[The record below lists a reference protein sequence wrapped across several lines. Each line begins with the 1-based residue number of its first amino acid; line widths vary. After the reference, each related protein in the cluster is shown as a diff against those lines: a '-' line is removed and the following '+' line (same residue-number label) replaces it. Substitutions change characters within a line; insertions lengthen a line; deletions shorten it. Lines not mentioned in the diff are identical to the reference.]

1 VVTGLTAAVGRFLKN
16 VRDER
21 WARKSHIIRFLV
33 KGDLMKKKRFI
44 PIALMTTVI
53 MGLLVVAVTAGEA
66 PRMKMTTTIP
76 QEITTPD
83 SVDTRLGTLR
93 FFDGLP
99 DEQTVQKLYDN
110 LDFMRAVEV
119 YLNTMA
125 AASSAAQFTGLRSVG
140 ADNQT
145 AVLFENRVD
154 AKTLLLTPNTQTA
167 TLWGVFSLKD
177 GPIVLE
183 IPPGVLGLADD
194 AWMTFIIDM
203 GMVGPDKGKG
213 GKYLFLPPGYKGDV
227 PEGYFVARSLTYTVG
242 YGLRGFTV
250 KGDTGPAVAAF
261 KKYFRVYPLAQ
272 TANPPETKLINGSG
286 LHFSTIHANNA
297 KFYEE
302 LNAVIQEEPA
312 DSADP
317 EILGQLAAIG
327 IVKGKPFAP
336 DARMKK
342 ILKESAVVA
351 SATARALSYR
361 PRDEMFYFYS
371 SKSAWFTPYVGG
383 SHEFIQN
390 GARLL
395 DARSAYMFLAAGVTP
410 AMSVKIVGGGS
421 QYAVATFDSK
431 RNYLDGSKSYR
442 LHLPPNIPVK
452 TFWSVIP
459 YDTQTRSVL
468 QTDKRDTALDSE
480 MGTVQENPDGSV
492 DVYFGPKAPPG
503 KESNWIQTVPG
514 KGWFTILRLYGA
526 LEPWFD
532 KTWRP
537 GEIEPI
543 P

>member
-1 VVTGLTAAVGRFLKN
+1 MTKTKMTFLTGLIV
-16 VRDER
+16 
-21 WARKSHIIRFLV
+21 
-33 KGDLMKKKRFI
+33 
-44 PIALMTTVI
+44 ALASATVF
-53 MGLLVVAVTAGEA
+53 GADA
-66 PRMKMTTTIP
+66 PKMKMTTSIP
-76 QEITTPD
+76 QDIIIPD
-83 SVDTRLGTLR
+83 VVKTRLGTLK

-99 DEQTVQKLYDN
+99 DQATVQKLYDN

-125 AASSAAQFTGLRSVG
+125 AASSLSQFTGLRSVG

-145 AVLFENRVD
+145 VVIHENRVD

-167 TLWGVFSLKD
+167 TLWGFFNLKD

-183 IPPGVLGLADD
+183 VPPGVLGLADD
-194 AWMTFIIDM
+194 AWMRYVIDM
-203 GMVGPDKGKG
+203 GMAGPDKGKG
-213 GKYLFLPPGYKGDV
+213 GKFLFLPPGYQGDV

-272 TANPPETKLINGSG
+272 AANPPETKFINGSG
-286 LHFSTIHANNA
+286 LYFNTIHANTY

-302 LNAVIQEEPA
+302 LNTVIQEEPA

-342 ILKESAVVA
+342 ILVEAAVVA
-351 SATARALSYR
+351 SASARALAYR

-371 SKSAWFTPYVGG
+371 SKSAWFTPFVGG
-383 SHEFIQN
+383 SHEFLQN

-395 DARSAYMFLAAGVTP
+395 DARATFMYLAAGITP
-410 AMSVKIVGGGS
+410 AMSAKIVGGGS

-431 RNYLDGSKSYR
+431 RNYLDGAKIYR
-442 LHLPPNIPVK
+442 LHLPPNIPVNN
-452 TFWSVIP
+452 FWSLIP

-468 QTDKRDTALDSE
+468 QTDQRDTALSSE
-480 MGTVQENPDGSV
+480 MGTVKANPDGSV

-537 GEIEPI
+537 GEIELVN
-543 P
+543 

>member
-1 VVTGLTAAVGRFLKN
+1 MKRNLMNILTAL
-16 VRDER
+16 
-21 WARKSHIIRFLV
+21 I
-33 KGDLMKKKRFI
+33 
-44 PIALMTTVI
+44 IALTSASVF
-53 MGLLVVAVTAGEA
+53 AADA
-66 PRMKMTTTIP
+66 PKMKMTTNIP
-76 QEITTPD
+76 QEITIPD
-83 SVDTRLGTLR
+83 SVDTRLGKLR

-99 DEQTVQKLYDN
+99 DQATVKKLYDN

-119 YLNTMA
+119 LLNTMQ
-125 AASSAAQFTGLRSVG
+125 AASTRGQIDGLRSVG
-140 ADNQT
+140 ANNQT
-145 AVLFENRVD
+145 VVLHENRVD

-167 TLWGVFSLKD
+167 TLWGFFNLKD
-177 GPIVLE
+177 GPFVLE

-194 AWMTFIIDM
+194 AWMSYIIDM

-213 GKYLFLPPGYKGDV
+213 GKYLFLPPGYEGDV
-227 PEGYFVARSLTYTVG
+227 PEGYFVARSQTYIVT

-250 KGDTGPAVAAF
+250 RGNTGPAVAAF
-261 KKYFRVYPLAQ
+261 RQYFRVYPLAQ
-272 TANPPETKLINGSG
+272 AANPPKTTIINGSG
-286 LHFSTIHANNA
+286 LYFNTIHPSSY

-342 ILKESAVVA
+342 ILVEAAVVG

-371 SKSAWFTPYVGG
+371 SKSAWFTPFVGG

-395 DARSAYMFLAAGVTP
+395 DARSTFMFLAAGVTP

-431 RNYLDGSKSYR
+431 RNYLDGSKTYR

-468 QTDKRDTALDSE
+468 QTDKRDTALSSE
-480 MGTVQENPDGSV
+480 MGTVKANPDGSV
-492 DVYFGPKAPPG
+492 DVYFGPKAPKG

-537 GEIEPI
+537 GEIELLQ
-543 P
+543 